1 MLPRLAA
8 PLLAIATLATVL
20 PLSTQ
25 QAEAQMS
32 VFTCPGGRML
42 SVAEGKELLQK
53 VQVRYAGLDSMSG
66 TFRQESYV
74 AALDEG
80 EASSGEMVFA
90 KPGRMRWTYRVPREQ
105 EVVIRERELWLYQVD
120 KRQVMIDDI
129 GNVLLSN
136 LPVSFM
142 MGIGDLARDFELR
155 GACRTPEGVV
165 LNLVPQK
172 ARASTDKT
180 QELEGFQ
187 LLVDE
192 GQKLPKGAK
201 ITSLGGNVT
210 AIIFENLKVGS
221 TQVEER
227 RFVLDLPK
235 GVDVMDRRLQ

>member
-1 MLPRLAA
+1 MLTRLAT
-8 PLLAIATLATVL
+8 PLLATMLAVFC
-20 PLSTQ
+20 Q
-25 QAEAQMS
+25 QADAQMNA
-32 VFTCPGGRML
+32 FTCPGGHML
-42 SVAEGKELLQK
+42 SVAEGKALLQK
-53 VQVRYAGLDSMSG
+53 VQERYSALDSMSG

-90 KPGRMRWTYRVPREQ
+90 KPGRMRWTYRIPREQ

-120 KRQVMIDDI
+120 KRQVLIDDI

-142 MGIGDLARDFELR
+142 MGIGDLGRDFELR
-155 GACRTPEGVV
+155 GACRTSVGVV
-165 LNLVPQK
+165 INLVPQK
-172 ARASTDKT
+172 SRSSTDKT

-187 LLVDE
+187 LLIDD

-201 ITSLGGNVT
+201 ITSLGGNIT
-210 AIIFENLKVGS
+210 AIVFEDLKVGLA
-221 TQVEER
+221 QVADD

-235 GVDVMDRRLQ
+235 GVDIMDRRLQ

>member
-1 MLPRLAA
+1 MVSRLATY
-8 PLLAIATLATVL
+8 LLTGALVVLVL
-20 PLSTQ
+20 PLSTR
-25 QAEAQMS
+25 QAQAQMN
-32 VFTCPGGRML
+32 VFNCPGGRML
-42 SVAEGKELLQK
+42 SVAEGKDLLQK
-53 VQVRYAGLDSMSG
+53 VQARYAGLDSMSG

-155 GACRTPEGVV
+155 GACRTAGGVV

-172 ARASTDKT
+172 ARAAADKT

-210 AIIFENLKVGS
+210 AIVFENLKVGS